1 MKEVAITGIGV
12 HSPIGLDVPS
22 VLESLLELRSGIRR
36 IDIAATGKAYAVG
49 LIENDF
55 SERFSKMER
64 PLLDR
69 IAQLAVLAAEQASK
83 DAGIADYST
92 FGERA
97 GVFFGTARGGV
108 TTEWAASQ
116 EFTQTPAKTARPY
129 YLMGSM
135 PNSATSQISIR
146 QQIHGPSVTH
156 TSACSSSGVA
166 IADACRHILCGELDI
181 ALAGGSE
188 STVQPEVAPIFLRLW
203 DALRA
208 LADVADDPSTSCRP
222 FSSDR
227 TGLALAEGSAFF
239 VLESV
244 EHARRRGANILGYV
258 CGSAVASD
266 AHHMGAPHPRGQV
279 AAMRGALRAAGI
291 DISQVDYVNAHATA
305 TREGDGVEIAAM
317 REVLGT
323 ESERIPV
330 SSTKALHGHMLG
342 AASAMEALVCLLAA
356 RHAFIPATAHLGEV
370 AEECRGVQHVR
381 EVRRDTPVR
390 HAMTLSAGFGGT
402 NCALILRAHDP
413 HPVHAHPGSP
423 RP

>member
-12 HSPIGLDVPS
+12 HSPIGLDEQA
-22 VLESLLELRSGIRR
+22 VLESLLMLRSGIRR
-36 IDIAATGKAYAVG
+36 IDIPATGKAYAVG

-55 SERFSKMER
+55 SERFTKMER

-69 IAQLAVLAAEQASK
+69 IAQLAVLAAQQASEN
-83 DAGIADYST
+83 AGIANYST
-92 FGERA
+92 FAERA

-116 EFTQTPAKTARPY
+116 EFMDHPTRTARPY

-135 PNSATSQISIR
+135 PNSAASQISIR
-146 QQIHGPSVTH
+146 QQILGPAVTH
-156 TSACSSSGVA
+156 TSACASSGVA
-166 IADACRHILCGELDI
+166 IADACRHILSGEIDV
-181 ALAGGSE
+181 ALAGGAE
-188 STVQPEVAPIFLRLW
+188 STVQPGVAPIFLRLW

-208 LADVADDPSTSCRP
+208 LAEVADDPATSCRP

-227 TGLALAEGSAFF
+227 TGLALAEGAAFF

-244 EHARRRGANILGYV
+244 EHAQRRGATILGYL

-266 AHHMGAPHPRGQV
+266 AYHMGAPHARGQA

-291 DISQVDYVNAHATA
+291 DIAQVDYVNAHATA

-317 REVLGT
+317 REVFGADA
-323 ESERIPV
+323 ERIPV

-342 AASAMEALVCLLAA
+342 AASAMETLVCLLAA
-356 RHAFIPATAHLGEV
+356 RHAFVPATAHLGEV
-370 AEECRGVQHVR
+370 SEDCRGVRHVR
-381 EVRRDTPVR
+381 EVRRERPIR
-390 HAMTLSAGFGGT
+390 YAMSLSAGFGGT
-402 NCALILRAHDP
+402 NCALIVRP
-413 HPVHAHPGSP
+413 H
-423 RP
+423 